1 MAGAIIKRPRHTS
14 LVQQLSPAHIA
25 HLSLRGVMDLP
36 RRKVRG
42 KYDFGG
48 GLATTATFATNRVPA
63 APGAAWA
70 AGRRGAEL
78 QRQLGD
84 EQQLAAPSP
93 FRGKRG
99 RRVNAW
105 RSEHMRPGHKC
116 PPWLCSGDCDPVLS
130 VRTAPTDG
138 HIPQL
143 GVATAIVSAW
153 IIRSLLLPSDRT
165 TSWVRS

>member
-1 MAGAIIKRPRHTS
+1 MFNATIKGTISAVENNVAGIGEAQADVARSFNVSQATISR
-14 LVQQLSPAHIA
+14 
-25 HLSLRGVMDLP
+25 
-36 RRKVRG
+36 
-42 KYDFGG
+42 
-48 GLATTATFATNRVPA
+48 LA
-63 APGAAWA
+63 
-70 AGRRGAEL
+70 L
-78 QRQLGD
+78 
-84 EQQLAAPSP
+84 PSP

-105 RSEHMRPGHKC
+105 RSGHTRPGHKG
-116 PPWLCSGDCDPVLS
+116 PPRLCSGDSDPVLS